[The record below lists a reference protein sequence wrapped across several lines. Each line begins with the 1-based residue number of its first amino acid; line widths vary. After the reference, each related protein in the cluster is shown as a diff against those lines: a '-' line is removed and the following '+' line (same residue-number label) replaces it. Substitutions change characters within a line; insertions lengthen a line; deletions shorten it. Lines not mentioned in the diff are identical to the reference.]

1 MKDKARLNRIAGA
14 LGLVAAALFVSLGVA
29 EVGFRLAGYSA
40 IYDVYS
46 RPSLLWRYDPL
57 LGWSHEPGA
66 RSTYIGPRPFPVEF
80 RSPVEINSLGLRGPE
95 VDSRVPGEY
104 RILFLGDSVT
114 VGLEVAYQDT
124 FAALLE
130 KRLGRRLDRPVRVIN
145 AAVRGYGTD
154 QLYLYYKERGRLLE
168 PDVVV
173 LVHSGNDPTDNM
185 TLHKMRRPFG
195 KPALAPQPDGNL
207 ELVGHPVPEYSL
219 CEAWVL
225 STAFEPER
233 VDNLPNR
240 VACWLQTRLA
250 DRSALFSFAAATL
263 ARFPGLVRFLKDLSY
278 PGAQDEGERGIQR
291 RNASI
296 LPLSTGS
303 APTEGP
309 ARSRDEAETE
319 LTTQILLALVGE
331 VRDDEARFLIV
342 PAPTLTGIR
351 AQALEATNVALTH
364 VAVPAGVPP
373 HLFRWK
379 NDGHLNERGHALYAD
394 QLLPVLAEWA
404 RGHDEGQPGMLGG
417 RP

>member
-1 MKDKARLNRIAGA
+1 MRRRTAQTRA
-14 LGLVAAALFVSLGVA
+14 LALVLLMMAAFTFSLAVA
-29 EVGFRLAGYSA
+29 EVCFRVAGYSA

-66 RSTYIGPRPFPVEF
+66 RDTYVGPRPFPLEF

-95 VDSRVPGEY
+95 VKPRAPGEY
-104 RILFLGDSVT
+104 RVLFLGDSVT
-114 VGLEVAYQDT
+114 VGREVASEDT
-124 FAALLE
+124 LTAILE
-130 KRLGRRLDRPVRVIN
+130 KQLTRRLDRPIRVIN

-154 QLYLYYKERGRLLE
+154 QLYLDYRERGRLLE
-168 PDVVV
+168 PDAVV

-185 TLHKMRRPFG
+185 TLHKVRRPFG

-225 STAFEPER
+225 STTFEPER

-240 VACWLQTRLA
+240 VACWFQTRLA

-278 PGAQDEGERGIQR
+278 PGAQNEGERRTQR
-291 RNASI
+291 SNASI

-303 APTEGP
+303 ALTEDP

-319 LTTQILLALVGE
+319 LTTQILLALVRE

-394 QLLPVLAEWA
+394 QPLPVLAEWA